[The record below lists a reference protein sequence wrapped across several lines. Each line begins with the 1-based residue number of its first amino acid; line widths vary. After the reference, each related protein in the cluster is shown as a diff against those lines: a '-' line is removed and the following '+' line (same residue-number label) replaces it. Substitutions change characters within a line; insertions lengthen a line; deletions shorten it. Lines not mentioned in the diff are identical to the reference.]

1 MKRLVNT
8 VSGIERRGETGKR
21 IFVALFSV
29 AVLMISSIAVLAFN
43 DDRHDDRK
51 DVVGAVYTM
60 TNDPT
65 GNEVVVFQRD
75 HEGILTKAGSVS
87 TGGLGSGGG
96 FDPLVSQGSI
106 VLSGDH
112 RWVLAVNAGSDEISV
127 FRVQPKGLDL
137 VDTVPSGG
145 IFPASVTVFH
155 NLVYVLNTGGSPNI
169 TGFHLG
175 HTGRLRPLEDSTR
188 SLGSGGFSQVGFDPH
203 GRRLVVTD
211 RAGNSIL
218 VYSVGRNGVP
228 VMNPVSSTSNG
239 IAPFG
244 LLFDKWGH
252 LLVVEAGSNAV
263 SSYDILRDGSLQVIS
278 PSVANG
284 QSAACWIAGDP
295 RGNVFT
301 TNPGTATISAYKNKA
316 RRGTLVLLDG
326 TANVGNPLLDLDI
339 TKEGRFL
346 YALAPMNNAID
357 MFEIERDGSL
367 THLGAAPGGLS
378 IFAQGIAVR

>member
-1 MKRLVNT
+1 M
-8 VSGIERRGETGKR
+8 GKR
-21 IFVALFSV
+21 ILVALFGV
-29 AVLMISSIAVLAFN
+29 AVLMFSSIAVPAF
-43 DDRHDDRK
+43 HDDDK

-65 GNEVVVFQRD
+65 GNEVVVFHRD
-75 HEGILTKAGSVS
+75 HEGVLTKAGSVP

-106 VLSGDH
+106 VLSEDH
-112 RWVLAVNAGSDEISV
+112 RWLLAVNAGSDEISV
-127 FRVQPKGLDL
+127 FRVLPKGLDV
-137 VDTVPSGG
+137 VDTVYSGG
-145 IFPASVTVFH
+145 IFPASLTVFH
-155 NLVYVLNTGGSPNI
+155 DLVYVLNSGGSANI

-175 HTGRLRPLEDSTR
+175 RRGKLRPLEDSTR
-188 SLGSGGFSQVGFDPH
+188 SLGPGGFSQVGFDPQ

-218 VYSVGRNGVP
+218 VYSVGRKGVP
-228 VMNPVSSTSNG
+228 GMDPVSSMSSG

-244 LLFDKWGH
+244 FIFDQWGH

-263 SSYDILRDGSLQVIS
+263 SSYDILHDGTLQVIS

-301 TNPGTATISAYKNKA
+301 ANPGTATISAYKIRTRK
-316 RRGTLVLLDG
+316 GTLVLLDG
-326 TANVGNPLLDLDI
+326 TASVGNPLLDLDI
-339 TKEGRFL
+339 TTGGRFL
-346 YALAPMNNAID
+346 YALDPMKNAID
-357 MFEIERDGSL
+357 MFQIERDGSL
-367 THLGAAPGGLS
+367 TLLGAVDGGLS
-378 IFAQGIAVR
+378 TFAQGIAVR